1 MVPATIAPY
10 VVQTIGQKAA
20 RRLFMTGE
28 MVHAERA
35 LSLGFLSEV
44 VDAELLNTRVNEVA
58 EMMLGNAPI
67 GLSKA
72 KQIIAA
78 VSSGPVGDAM
88 IDYTAKFIT
97 DIRLMKAVK
106 A

>member
-1 MVPATIAPY
+1 
-10 VVQTIGQKAA
+10 
-20 RRLFMTGE
+20 MTGE

-97 DIRLMKAVK
+97 DIRDSDEGREGLSAFLEKRK
-106 A
+106 PNW